1 MSKTNPQAEAVA
13 NLKNR
18 LQRLDNDGLD
28 LIFREARSFKKWQ
41 NLEVESSVLHELYD
55 IMKWGPT
62 SQNSN
67 PGRIVF
73 LKSEDAKNRA
83 IPALHE
89 GNIPKVKTSPVLAI
103 IAYDK
108 QFFEYLPQL
117 FPAKDTS
124 PLYRANPAKAEST
137 AFRNSSLQGA
147 YFMLAARALGLD
159 VNGIS
164 GFHNEIIDSEFFS
177 NGRYKS
183 NFLCCLGYGE
193 IEGLHPRGPRLD
205 FEEACEIL

>member
-1 MSKTNPQAEAVA
+1 M
-13 NLKNR
+13 
-18 LQRLDNDGLD
+18 
-28 LIFREARSFKKWQ
+28 
-41 NLEVESSVLHELYD
+41 
-55 IMKWGPT
+55 
-62 SQNSN
+62 
-67 PGRIVF
+67 
-73 LKSEDAKNRA
+73 
-83 IPALHE
+83 
-89 GNIPKVKTSPVLAI
+89 LAI
-103 IAYDK
+103 VAYDT

-124 PLYRANPAKAEST
+124 PLYRANPAKTEST

-177 NGRYKS
+177 DGRYKS

-205 FEEACEIL
+205 FEEACDIL

>member
-13 NLKNR
+13 NLRNR
-18 LQRLDNDGLD
+18 IQRLDNDGLD

-41 NLEVESSVLHELYD
+41 DREEESSVLHELYD
-55 IMKWGPT
+55 IMMWGPT

-73 LKSEDAKNRA
+73 LKREDAKNRA

-89 GNIPKVKTSPVLAI
+89 GNIPKVKPSPVLAI
-103 IAYDK
+103 VAYDT

-147 YFMLAARALGLD
+147 YFIIAARALGLD
-159 VNGIS
+159 CGSIS
-164 GFHNEIIDSEFFS
+164 GFKNAMVDELFFA
-177 NGRYKS
+177 GTPVKS
-183 NFLCCLGYGE
+183 NFISNIGYGN
-193 IEGLHPRGPRLD
+193 HSKVYRKFNRFD
-205 FEEACEIL
+205 FDDVCEIL